1 MVMGISGNLLS
12 SVKGFKAPFKFQK
25 GRPDCSRGT
34 TGEKGLISRVRL
46 GLGDGKS
53 YGFSQVAAGSLG
65 FLYISEGE
73 LREPHVLP
81 QEVRPPFKLRGGARA
96 CSRVIAWEIG
106 LILPRGVYLVL
117 FLKLQPEA
125 LGFSRV
131 VMGTLGYLST
141 CLSLFKAT
149 FVVQGLCRIALKLHG
164 IALESLLGKG
174 LLSHWVGISWC
185 FSSWGLKLRVPL
197 ELPRGPQG
205 TSGLA

>member
-1 MVMGISGNLLS
+1 MGFLELRQKAWGSSKFLKVNLGNLACCLKV
-12 SVKGFKAPFKFQK
+12 VKSPFELRGSAQ
-25 GRPDCSRGT
+25 DCSRVT
-34 TGEKGLISRVRL
+34 
-46 GLGDGKS
+46 
-53 YGFSQVAAGSLG
+53 AG
-65 FLYISEGE
+65 
-73 LREPHVLP
+73 
-81 QEVRPPFKLRGGARA
+81 
-96 CSRVIAWEIG
+96 EIG
-106 LILPRGVYLVL
+106 HISPRRVYLML

>member
-12 SVKGFKAPFKFQK
+12 CVKGFKAPFKFQK

>member
-1 MVMGISGNLLS
+1 MVFLKLQREAWGSSTFLKVNSGNLTCCLRKSGLLLS
-12 SVKGFKAPFKFQK
+12 CEVVH
-25 GRPDCSRGT
+25 
-34 TGEKGLISRVRL
+34 GLALESL
-46 GLGDGKS
+46 HGKLAS
-53 YGFSQVAAGSLG
+53 FCL
-65 FLYISEGE
+65 
-73 LREPHVLP
+73 
-81 QEVRPPFKLRGGARA
+81 
-96 CSRVIAWEIG
+96 
-106 LILPRGVYLVL
+106 GVYLVL

-149 FVVQGLCRIALKLHG
+149 FVVQGLCKIALKLHG

-174 LLSHWVGISWC
+174 LLSQWVGISWC